1 LFKRYLHKLLLGVL
15 VICSTISI
23 AQTQASDH
31 WQKSYGIGVKVK
43 SNGIGLAYQQQFHK
57 SQHLSRFVYADFGSF
72 KHTNESKIVNH
83 KAENKM
89 PFVYGKLFHTARC
102 RALYGVS
109 MRLIQP
115 RKYNH
120 VAVDIQGSGGI
131 AIGIQRPVYLRIET
145 IENDQKTVK
154 NVKYSRQNVADAEP
168 IIGYSK
174 NGEGWKELE
183 YRPGASS
190 LINVSFTW
198 NEFTQVSK
206 RVNIGASMDYY
217 PGGLPIMAF
226 GQNPK
231 LNATFFVGFMW
242 VINQG

>member
-1 LFKRYLHKLLLGVL
+1 MFKRYLHKLLLGVL
-15 VICSTISI
+15 VICSTVSI
-23 AQTQASDH
+23 AQNQASDH

-198 NEFTQVSK
+198 NEFTQISK

-226 GQNPK
+226 GKNPK
-231 LNATFFVGFMW
+231 LNATFFVGFKW

>member
-1 LFKRYLHKLLLGVL
+1 MFKRYLHKLLLGVL
-15 VICSTISI
+15 VICSTVSI

-198 NEFTQVSK
+198 NEFTQISK

-226 GQNPK
+226 GKNPK
-231 LNATFFVGFMW
+231 LNATFFVGFKW